1 MTPDREKRIKEVL
14 SNRQHDL
21 TIVLENVWDPHNV
34 SAVLRSCDAVGIQDI
49 YIISPKSK
57 KESKIG
63 RKSSA
68 SAGKWLSIHH
78 FYEPEECFA
87 ILRKKYSKIYS
98 TRLEPASASLYSLNL
113 TQPVAFI
120 FGNEKDG
127 VSRETAALS
136 DGNFTIPQVGMIKSL
151 NISVACAV
159 SVYEAYRQR
168 SKAGYYGRIN
178 RNPSDQ
184 DLFSEWMKK

>member
-1 MTPDREKRIKEVL
+1 MTPAREKRIKEVL

-21 TIVLENVWDPHNV
+21 TVVLENVWDPHNV

-78 FYEPEECFA
+78 FYEPEECFS

-98 TRLEPASASLYSLNL
+98 TRLEPGSVSLYSLDL
-113 TQPVAFI
+113 TQPVALV

-159 SVYEAYRQR
+159 SVYEAFRQR
-168 SKAGYYGRIN
+168 NQAGYYGN
-178 RNPSDQ
+178 ADRNQSHDN
-184 DLFSEWMKK
+184 LFSEWMRK